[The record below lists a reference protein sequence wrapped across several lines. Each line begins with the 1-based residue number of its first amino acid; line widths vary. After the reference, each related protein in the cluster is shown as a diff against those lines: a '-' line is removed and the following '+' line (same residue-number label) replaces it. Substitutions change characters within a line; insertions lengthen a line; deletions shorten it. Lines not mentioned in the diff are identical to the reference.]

1 VRGRGCILIFL
12 LEFFINQINMF
23 LVLLICMNTH
33 SLFCCDK
40 VLTYTSNPD
49 NYESIGVQCDEE
61 SAVFCL
67 ELLIRVVLQ
76 NR

>member
-1 VRGRGCILIFL
+1 MQDLHPEHLISESKFL
-12 LEFFINQINMF
+12 RYESLNE
-23 LVLLICMNTH
+23 LI
-33 SLFCCDK
+33 K

-49 NYESIGVQCDEE
+49 NYESQGIQCDEE